1 MAAICA
7 IDARA
12 IKRGG
17 MMPGSKA
24 SSGKPSLRAAGTDRG
39 RVILRPDKQ
48 YPPIKPQP
56 RSAPTV
62 RRSPRVALSFAQVLQ
77 VSIPRPLTFAALGV
91 VLTSLAGIEIRA
103 LYLIAGPDEFW
114 SNLVVPSAI
123 AVVFR
128 IRSVQFVFR
137 KLNNFRVDFLQLECG
152 NGGS

>member
-12 IKRGG
+12 IKPARGRDRQ
-17 MMPGSKA
+17 
-24 SSGKPSLRAAGTDRG
+24 GKGDPTARQAVSTDQAPAALGPYSQAIAAGGFVFCSGTAGIDPATAY
-39 RVILRPDKQ
+39 L
-48 YPPIKPQP
+48 
-56 RSAPTV
+56 
-62 RRSPRVALSFAQVLQ
+62 
-77 VSIPRPLTFAALGV
+77 AALGV

-128 IRSVQFVFR
+128 IRSVQFVSA
-137 KLNNFRVDFLQLECG
+137 N
-152 NGGS
+152 

>member
-48 YPPIKPQP
+48 YPPT
-56 RSAPTV
+56 AY
-62 RRSPRVALSFAQVLQ
+62 L
-77 VSIPRPLTFAALGV
+77 AALGV

-128 IRSVQFVFR
+128 IRSVQFVSA
-137 KLNNFRVDFLQLECG
+137 N
-152 NGGS
+152 